1 MYLSLVKIGILHGI
15 NGRST
20 FYVPLIYRP
29 FISAHDLLKDLAF
42 ITTVATV
49 TFNILF
55 IKKCFELKCYYP

>member
-1 MYLSLVKIGILHGI
+1 MYLSLVKIAILHGI

-20 FYVPLIYRP
+20 FYVPPIYRP
-29 FISAHDLLKDLAF
+29 FFFFFAHDLLKDLAF

-55 IKKCFELKCYYP
+55 IKNVLN